1 MIPFAQLQ
9 KFDDFQGIAEGTI
22 ACQEPDGDREILDYF
37 GSKPYFQAWSDS
49 QFANSQGKSWG
60 NVRLQHNPQKVVGL
74 LISPLQFD
82 DTNIKIKVSA
92 QILDPVAKDML
103 MRGAL
108 TGFSIGG
115 DYISKRPLPNGL
127 VSYIAKPAELSVC
140 DRPCSPSAT
149 YDLVCADGHTELRKF
164 MKILEGDQL
173 LQKAT
178 ALMKSGWG
186 EHEVQ
191 LYLSVSPG
199 MLYKARMQDAGVR
212 ELAKSVESRRRQRF
226 ETNPF

>member
-1 MIPFAQLQ
+1 MVPFAIL
-9 KFDDFQGIAEGTI
+9 KSVDFEGKVEGTI
-22 ACQEPDGDREILDYF
+22 AATEPDADREILDYD
-37 GSKPYFQAWSDS
+37 GSKPYFIQWSQT
-49 QFANSQGKSWG
+49 QFANSGGKSYG
-60 NVRLQHNPQKVVGL
+60 NLRLQHDAKRVVGL
-74 LISPLQFD
+74 ITDPLIFD
-82 DTNIKIKVSA
+82 D
-92 QILDPVAKDML
+92 QAKTIRVKARVVDENAKEL
-103 MRGAL
+103 LQTGSL

-115 DYISKRPLPNGL
+115 DYVSKRPLPNGL
-127 VSYIAKPAELSVC
+127 VSYIAKPVEVSVC

-149 YDLVCADGHTELRKF
+149 FSSVKADGTVELRKF
-164 MKILEGDQL
+164 MKILAGDQL

-191 LYLSVSPG
+191 LYLSMSPG

-212 ELAKSVESRRRQRF
+212 ELAKSVENRRRQRF